1 MMLRRERAAGPAAA
15 LLCTWVLLAAGCAAP
30 APTVSAPDHLAR
42 LIEQTHGPVSVRA
55 VALGR
60 EETKAAF
67 DLDLTELDIQP
78 VWIEIDNGHH
88 DGLWLFP
95 HAVDEDYFPPY
106 EAARRAAQFSV
117 ESTEA
122 LYARLDAAL
131 IPFFVGPGE
140 RVSGFVY
147 ARDDEG
153 AKSFS
158 VELHG
163 PERQR
168 LAFHFL
174 SPVPGLPTDYLD
186 APHELLADTA
196 TPDLDDE
203 GLRRW
208 VETEA
213 PGTTRAEDGTPGDP
227 LNIALV
233 GSLDSVRDALISAG
247 WDATAPVTSGSLQRI
262 AGAFLFG
269 GRYRY
274 APVSDLYV
282 FGRAQDLA
290 FQRARPTIV
299 ERNHMRLWLAPVRHS
314 GRHVWLGQA
323 SRDDGVKFSGRVWP
337 PTTHVIDPDVDEA
350 RFFLLQNLIDHGGV
364 ARLGFASGAPA
375 APVSAPARNAEDDP
389 YFSDGLR
396 VVFFLPES
404 ARVPAD
410 PVFLPWTT
418 LDEIARGVETSSQ

>member
-1 MMLRRERAAGPAAA
+1 MTMWPNHALRVRSALGGAAI
-15 LLCTWVLLAAGCAAP
+15 LLAAGCAAP
-30 APTVSAPDHLAR
+30 APRDSTPDHLTR
-42 LIEQTHGPVSVRA
+42 LIEQNHGPIAVRA

-60 EETKAAF
+60 DETRAALG
-67 DLDLTELDIQP
+67 LDLTELDIQP
-78 VWIEIDNGHH
+78 VWIEVDNDHH
-88 DGLWLFP
+88 EGFWLFP

-106 EAARRAAQFSV
+106 EAARRAAQFSL
-117 ESTEA
+117 ESTHA
-122 LYARLDAAL
+122 LYARLDAAQ
-131 IPFFVGPGE
+131 IPFFVAPGE
-140 RVSGFVY
+140 SVRGFVY

-153 AKSFS
+153 AKAFS

-163 PERQR
+163 PGRQR
-168 LAFHFL
+168 LSFHFL
-174 SPVPGLPTDYLD
+174 SPVPGLPTDYLE
-186 APHELLADTA
+186 APHDLLADPTA
-196 TPDLDDE
+196 PALDDD

-208 VETEA
+208 IETEA
-213 PGTTRAEDGTPGDP
+213 PATTRAADGTPGDP
-227 LNIALV
+227 INIALV
-233 GSLDSVRDALISAG
+233 GSLEGVRDALISSG
-247 WDATAPVTSGSLQRI
+247 WDATAPITAGSLQRV

-282 FGRAQDLA
+282 FDRAQDLA

-299 ERNHMRLWLAPVRHS
+299 ERNHMRLWLAPVRHE
-314 GRHVWLGQA
+314 GRPVWLGQV

-350 RFFLLQNLIDHGGV
+350 RFFLLQNLIANGRV
-364 ARLGFASGAPA
+364 ERLAFAPGAPA
-375 APVSAPARNAEDDP
+375 AQASAPARNAEDDP

-404 ARVPAD
+404 GRVPVD

-418 LDEIARGVETSSQ
+418 LDAIAQGVDASAQ